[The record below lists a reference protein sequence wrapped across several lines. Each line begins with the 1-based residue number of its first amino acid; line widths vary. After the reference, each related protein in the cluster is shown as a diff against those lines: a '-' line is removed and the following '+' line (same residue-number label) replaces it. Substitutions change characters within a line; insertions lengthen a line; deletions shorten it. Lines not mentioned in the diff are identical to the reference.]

1 MWKVKI
7 PLRIKTFLWLM
18 LKESILTRDILLQRG
33 GKCEKKCLSCGCNE
47 TISHLFFKCPL
58 ARYIWNVVSC
68 AFGLK
73 FQSDSADQCIS
84 NWLKRFGGKKKEILV
99 VVIAAVI
106 WSI

>member
-1 MWKVKI
+1 
-7 PLRIKTFLWLM
+7 
-18 LKESILTRDILLQRG
+18 
-33 GKCEKKCLSCGCNE
+33 
-47 TISHLFFKCPL
+47 
-58 ARYIWNVVSC
+58 VVSC